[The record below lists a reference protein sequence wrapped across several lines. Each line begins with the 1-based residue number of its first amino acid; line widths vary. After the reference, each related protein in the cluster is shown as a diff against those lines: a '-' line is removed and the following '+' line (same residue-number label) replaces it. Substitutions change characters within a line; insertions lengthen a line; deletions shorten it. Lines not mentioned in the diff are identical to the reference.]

1 MWIPGQSAT
10 GNWLPL
16 RMGEIFSA
24 RPYLIY
30 RESLVMTI
38 KKRPSD
44 EGSAIHVMLALRPS
58 SRQVVVANEQLD
70 GPDMIRELL

>member
-1 MWIPGQSAT
+1 
-10 GNWLPL
+10 
-16 RMGEIFSA
+16 
-24 RPYLIY
+24 
-30 RESLVMTI
+30 MTI

-70 GPDMIRELL
+70 GPDMIREFL